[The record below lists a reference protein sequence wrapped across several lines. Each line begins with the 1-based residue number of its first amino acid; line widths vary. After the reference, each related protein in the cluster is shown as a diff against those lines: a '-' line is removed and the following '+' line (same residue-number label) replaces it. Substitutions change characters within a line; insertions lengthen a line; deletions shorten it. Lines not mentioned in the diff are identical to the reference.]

1 MRKNI
6 KAFIVATSLFI
17 TPFILLA
24 QKTEI
29 KKTDD
34 LKQAFENYNSKN
46 YSLSFEQFSDYIE
59 KNKANNT
66 LSLEEAYFFQ
76 ASCAY
81 EMMNNDTDKLLLDFI
96 NSFQESHRINDA
108 KFLLAN
114 HSCVINSLTKQKQCI
129 RKLIQ
134 RLCLKIQSMNTI
146 TKEDTVS
153 LCRKIMI
160 MQRLVL

>member
-6 KAFIVATSLFI
+6 KTLIALTNLFLI
-17 TPFILLA
+17 PFILPA

-114 HSCVINSLTKQKQCI
+114 HYVRNQQFDKAETVYSQIDTKTLPQ
-129 RKLIQ
+129 
-134 RLCLKIQSMNTI
+134 NT
-146 TKEDTVS
+146 KYEYYY
-153 LCRKIMI
+153 
-160 MQRLVL
+160 

>member
-6 KAFIVATSLFI
+6 KTLIALTNLFLI
-17 TPFILLA
+17 PFILPA

-114 HSCVINSLTKQKQCI
+114 HYVRNQQFDKAETVYSQIDTKTLPQNTKYEYYY
-129 RKLIQ
+129 K
-134 RLCLKIQSMNTI
+134 RLK
-146 TKEDTVS
+146 
-153 LCRKIMI
+153 
-160 MQRLVL
+160 